1 MLSKSLIQFS
11 IDGLGCVPSLLFD
24 LSPNYGGGK
33 EDNRRLFKRCGALL
47 HSVPAT
53 LQQATASPR
62 LCWRLL
68 DTHGEVGQSLV
79 GSLPL
84 SPGSWCT
91 QSFVCVLQESVS
103 PFLCKFW
110 WLYSGVNGDLLQE
123 AYAIPRHIIASNI
136 KFKQIHCFLM
146 TVNNPKCA

>member
-1 MLSKSLIQFS
+1 MGGAMLSKSLIQFS

-33 EDNRRLFKRCGALL
+33 EDSRRLFKRCGALL

-68 DTHGEVGQSLV
+68 DTHGQAWVSLLWGHCSFLLVPDAHKVLFDEV
-79 GSLPL
+79 
-84 SPGSWCT
+84 
-91 QSFVCVLQESVS
+91 
-103 PFLCKFW
+103 W
-110 WLYSGVNGDLLQE
+110 WFS
-123 AYAIPRHIIASNI
+123 R
-136 KFKQIHCFLM
+136 
-146 TVNNPKCA
+146 